1 MPRANSSPT
10 RSIQAGLAALLV
22 HASDLS
28 GAENAAT
35 MAEAASAVATA
46 AVTTAS
52 RDVELNGLRISRGQY
67 LGLVD
72 DEPVVGGDSF
82 EEVARDVVDALL
94 TSPHDM
100 LTLLMGEDAPA
111 VDDLVSAVASVTGVE
126 VDVQRGGQPYHLL
139 ISAE

>member
-1 MPRANSSPT
+1 
-10 RSIQAGLAALLV
+10 
-22 HASDLS
+22 
-28 GAENAAT
+28 

-46 AVTTAS
+46 AVTRAS

-111 VDDLVSAVASVTGVE
+111 VDDLVSAVAERHPEVE
-126 VDVQRGGQPYHLL
+126 VDVQRGGQPHYHLL